1 MTFTVIN
8 EDSQNPSP
16 VSGTVKKGTSV
27 ISVQIPTDETGKL
40 VAGGMT
46 EQAKQCF
53 KNLEEAMIA
62 AGGSLSDVMFVTI
75 YITDKADWQAMH
87 DVWCATFKA
96 PFPGRATIGC
106 KELMLEGMLIEII
119 ANADIG

>member
-1 MTFTVIN
+1 MSFTVIN
-8 EDSQNPSP
+8 ETENPSP
-16 VSGTVKKGTSV
+16 VSGTVKKGNTV
-27 ISVQIPTDETGKL
+27 ISVQIPTDASGAL

-53 KNLEEAMIA
+53 ANLEQDMIA
-62 AGGSLSDVMFVTI
+62 AGGSLADVMFVTI

-106 KELMLEGMLIEII
+106 KELMLDGMLIEII